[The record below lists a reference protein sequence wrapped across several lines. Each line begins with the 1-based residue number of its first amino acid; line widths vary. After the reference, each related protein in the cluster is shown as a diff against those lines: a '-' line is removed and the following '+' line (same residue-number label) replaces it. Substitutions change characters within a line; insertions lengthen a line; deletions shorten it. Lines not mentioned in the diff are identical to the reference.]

1 MKHIPLKYFLIFT
14 FFILLAGCEEQKK
27 ETPFLVNGNS
37 IQTLIENSI
46 NGDMN
51 SKKILNGLLT
61 FETSL
66 NSFNKILIDSIE
78 INNDNYY
85 TILLEN
91 QNPVY
96 NLFAIVDKNLNLILK
111 DESLNGYLNLYFKKS
126 GSRRFAIISEEF
138 KSKDVID
145 LKRIS
150 YYSMEQYSSGLVFRQ
165 FTIIRTPE
173 KEFEQA
179 ISAISDSA
187 IYTSIT
193 SSAPRFK
200 PLNDIFRYD
209 VSLNKYESDKNL
221 FDSLVYR
228 EVRTKKIQ
236 TKNPQIVDA
245 ESILN
250 FFNNNK
256 SGNKNNS
263 VIINEKDF
271 EIKLDSS
278 WKKLGFIT
286 ISNLV
291 KQKLKGLKY
300 ISGKLGAGISI
311 AEIAPTDSAENY
323 FNESLSNK
331 DNYSSKVR
339 YSNKLVDNKNIYQ
352 LFEFS
357 CASKKII
364 MIMETPKSTYESNKN
379 QYEQI
384 IQSFLLK
391 C

>member
-1 MKHIPLKYFLIFT
+1 
-14 FFILLAGCEEQKK
+14 
-27 ETPFLVNGNS
+27 
-37 IQTLIENSI
+37 TLIENSI

-111 DESLNGYLNLYFKKS
+111 DESLNGYLNLNFKKS

-173 KEFEQA
+173 KEFEQT